1 MQNSEETVLNDI
13 SEKLLRVNLNENVDS
28 RLKKLALSGLIDDGD
43 YSKFMRLMKLLNE
56 EKPIP
61 PDLRK
66 MVTKLFEKLVGYL
79 TNDKVILASLV
90 KNMKDQKRK
99 KVREEK
105 EYFSSQKQAF
115 KRKYKIFEHEGE
127 QYFINEEE
135 KMIRFDDDAVNQF
148 IESKRSK

>member
-79 TNDKVILASLV
+79 TKDKVILASLV
-90 KNMKDQKRK
+90 RNMKDQKRK
-99 KVREEK
+99 KVREDN
-105 EYFSSQKQAF
+105 EYFLQQKKAF
-115 KRKYKIFEHEGE
+115 QRKYKVFDHEGE
-127 QYFINEEE
+127 KYFINEEE
-135 KMIRFDDDAVNQF
+135 KMIKFDDDAINQF

>member
-66 MVTKLFEKLVGYL
+66 MVSKLFEKLVGYL
-79 TNDKVILASLV
+79 TKDKVILASLM
-90 KNMKDQKRK
+90 KNMRDTKRK
-99 KVREEK
+99 KVREDK
-105 EYFSSQKQAF
+105 EYFSSQTIAF

-127 QYFINEEE
+127 SYFINEEE
-135 KMIRFDDDAVNQF
+135 KMVKFDDDAVNKF

>member
-79 TNDKVILASLV
+79 TKDKVILASLV

-99 KVREEK
+99 KVREEN
-105 EYFSSQKQAF
+105 EDFSSHKQAV
-115 KRKYKIFEHEGE
+115 KRKDKIYEHEGE